1 MGRNIQHTRARVRK
15 IRRLPMLPLE
25 INRPRDLVPK
35 CHITLRTLKRKGK
48 GSWNSILWSSQAW
61 KTKKIWEDPW
71 HWKWTPLR
79 KIHKTPFKNLI
90 DGDFQLRG
98 SIISWGLSN
107 FPGCRSRQGALAVAM
122 GSLGAFEMGLG
133 SQWSSMGWTR
143 VELTGWI

>member
-1 MGRNIQHTRARVRK
+1 LKFDPLVISSVENQKDLGR
-15 IRRLPMLPLE
+15 PLALE
-25 INRPRDLVPK
+25 VD
-35 CHITLRTLKRKGK
+35 
-48 GSWNSILWSSQAW
+48 
-61 KTKKIWEDPW
+61 
-71 HWKWTPLR
+71 TPG

-133 SQWSSMGWTR
+133 SQ
-143 VELTGWI
+143 